1 MANRVLIFCFYCCII
16 YFIVFFLLFYFS
28 FLYIFFFL
36 KCFSEGM
43 TGVAVPAELLEN
55 AEMPKLVIVG
65 IALAALGL
73 LLANAAL
80 VAWFIVRKRNK
91 GLF

>member
-1 MANRVLIFCFYCCII
+1 
-16 YFIVFFLLFYFS
+16 
-28 FLYIFFFL
+28 
-36 KCFSEGM
+36 M
-43 TGVAVPAELLEN
+43 TGVASGVAVPAELLEK